1 MGKDLYVDINLTT
14 SKEVFQLLVLQEI
27 STFMNTIRKQV
38 AEMAEKEIRQR
49 AGAWVKM
56 TSTYNSLCMGF
67 LKGEF
72 GLEPSGGSSK
82 AIIDAIVD
90 ELAKQVVVEIYP
102 FYVSGK
108 KIIGGFIVYIY
119 EADFMKILNLSE
131 GHTIT
136 EKNADLHWLDWLLI
150 QGDKIIIGQGGVY
163 SDNEW
168 HSEPSTEGRSGLA
181 EMVRGGFFK
190 VPGNFSGT
198 LKNNWITRMIG
209 DFQTL
214 IELEL
219 ADIFERAFNAN
230 F

>member
-1 MGKDLYVDINLTT
+1 MGKDLIVDINLTT
-14 SKEVFQLLVLQEI
+14 DKAVFEYMTLSAI
-27 STFMNTIRKQV
+27 STYMNGIRQAV
-38 AEMAEKEIRQR
+38 AQTAEKEIHER
-49 AGAWVKM
+49 AAAWIKL

-72 GLEPSGGSSK
+72 GLPPSGGSSRD
-82 AIIDAIVD
+82 IIDAIVD
-90 ELAKQVVVEIYP
+90 ELAKQVVVEVYP
-102 FYVSGK
+102 FYVSGR

-119 EADFMKILNLSE
+119 EADFLKILSMSE

-136 EKNADLHWLDWLLI
+136 EKNADLHWLDWLMI
-150 QGDKIIIGQGGVY
+150 QGNKIIIGQGGVY
-163 SDNEW
+163 SQAEW
-168 HSEPSTEGRSGLA
+168 HSEPSTEGRSGKA

-190 VPGNFSGT
+190 VPAQFAGT
-198 LKNNWITRMIG
+198 KGSNWITKAVT

-214 IELEL
+214 IEMEL

>member
-14 SKEVFQLLVLQEI
+14 TKEVFQLLVLQEI
-27 STFMNTIRKQV
+27 ATFMNTIRHKV
-38 AEMAEKEIRQR
+38 AADAEKEIKER
-49 AGAWVKM
+49 AAAWIKL

-72 GLEPSGGSSK
+72 GLPPSGGSSK
-82 AIIDAIVD
+82 DIIDNIVD
-90 ELAKQVVVEIYP
+90 ELAKQVVMEVYP

-119 EADFMKILNLSE
+119 EADFMKILGMGE

-136 EKNADLHWLDWLLI
+136 EKNADLHWLDWLMV

-163 SDNEW
+163 SDAEW
-168 HSEPSTEGRSGLA
+168 HSEPSTEGRSGKA
-181 EMVRGGFFK
+181 EMFRGGFFK
-190 VPGNFSGT
+190 VPAAFSGT
-198 LKNNWITRMIG
+198 INNNWITRMIG